1 MRFISITLLALFML
15 LLPHFASASTFSAA
29 NDTVVLQDTVYMKD
43 LLNTANMDSVLEAIL
58 LQKLEE
64 QGKMLARQN
73 DSIEAL
79 HKADMDSSYVA
90 CTTGDSTLIKRRRLL
105 SEQYNPLCIELVFK
119 PIERKINWDGKLDF
133 GKLYFGTPKPLM
145 SKEKSVSDT
154 LFSNQIA
161 LRELR
166 DAARVYLS
174 GHNAGLYKGMYNE
187 LPDISQLKNRKIHDQ
202 EWKKVKFGTDGP
214 KGNYSDIQVEK
225 IKVARWV
232 RKGSAIFQF
241 SQNYISKNWYKGGN
255 SNISIL
261 GILDGSINYDNKD
274 NIQWENTA
282 EWRAGFNSVEG
293 DTLRKLSTNDDVFRI
308 QSKLGI
314 KAFDK
319 FYYTGSVEFLTQFF
333 NTYKEANSPELK
345 TAAFAPIRLNIG
357 VGLDYKPN
365 DQLSVMLAPIA
376 YKFVYVRDT
385 AHINQN
391 DFGVESDKDMLN
403 EVGSSLKVVYS
414 FKPIDA
420 IQLDSRFYLYTNYK
434 KVEVELELVANFI
447 INRYLSARVSLYPR
461 YDSTAILAEGEK
473 AKLQFKEFVSIGF
486 AHKFTETLDRKK
498 KVRHL

>member
-1 MRFISITLLALFML
+1 MRYISITLLALLML
-15 LLPHFASASTFSAA
+15 LLSHSVFASTSSAA
-29 NDTVVLQDTVYMKD
+29 NDTIVLQDTVYMKD
-43 LLNTANMDSVLEAIL
+43 LLDIADIDSVLESVL

-64 QGKMLARQN
+64 QGKILARRN

-79 HKADMDSSYVA
+79 RKVETDSLLVA
-90 CTTGDSTLIKRRRLL
+90 SGDSLYIGKERRLL
-105 SEQYNPLCIELVFK
+105 SQQYNPLCIELIFK

-133 GKLYFGTPKPLM
+133 GKLYFGYQRQLAY
-145 SKEKSVSDT
+145 KERSVSDT

-161 LRELR
+161 LEKLR
-166 DAARVYLS
+166 NDARVYLS

-187 LPDISQLKNRKIHDQ
+187 LPDISQLKNQKIHDQ
-202 EWKKVKFGTDGP
+202 KWKKVRFETDGLM
-214 KGNYSDIQVEK
+214 GNYSDMQVGK

-274 NIQWENTA
+274 NLQWENTA

-314 KAFDK
+314 KAFNK

-333 NTYKEANSPELK
+333 NTYKEANSLELK
-345 TAAFAPIRLNIG
+345 TTAFAPIRLNVG

-365 DQLSVMLAPIA
+365 DDLSIMLAPIA

-385 AHINQN
+385 VHINQN
-391 DFGVESDKDMLN
+391 DFGVESDKNMLN
-403 EVGSSLKVVYS
+403 ELGSSLKVVYS
-414 FKPIDA
+414 VKPIDA

-434 KVEVELELVANFI
+434 KVEVELEFVANFI
-447 INRYLSARVSLYPR
+447 INRYLSARISLYPR

-486 AHKFTETLDRKK
+486 SHKFTETLDRKK
-498 KVRHL
+498 KNHRM

>member
-1 MRFISITLLALFML
+1 MRFITITLLTLLML
-15 LLPHFASASTFSAA
+15 QLSFTATASTFSTA
-29 NDTVVLQDTVYMKD
+29 NDTIVLQDTVYMKD
-43 LLNTANMDSVLEAIL
+43 LLNTANTDSVLEAIL

-64 QGKMLARQN
+64 QGKMLARRN
-73 DSIEAL
+73 DSIEAFR
-79 HKADMDSSYVA
+79 KAEMDSSHVA
-90 CTTGDSTLIKRRRLL
+90 MANDSTLRRTPKLL

-133 GKLYFGTPKPLM
+133 GKLYFGTEKQVAR
-145 SKEKSVSDT
+145 KEKSVSDT

-161 LRELR
+161 LEKLR
-166 DAARVYLS
+166 DDARIYLS

-187 LPDISQLKNRKIHDQ
+187 LPDISQLKNKKIYDHK
-202 EWKKVKFGTDGP
+202 WKNVKFGADVP
-214 KGNYSDIQVEK
+214 NGNSSDIQVDK
-225 IKVARWV
+225 IEVAHWV
-232 RKGSAIFQF
+232 RKGSALFQF

-314 KAFDK
+314 KAFNK
-319 FYYTGSVEFLTQFF
+319 FYYSGSVEFVTQFF